1 MTTTT
6 TIVTAAEEEG
16 GWLCQSKKTAEVGGD
31 EAGPPRTKFDGEE
44 ESHL

>member
-6 TIVTAAEEEG
+6 TIGAATKEEG
-16 GWLCQSKKTAEVGGD
+16 GWLCRGKETTKERGD

-44 ESHL
+44 EGYL